1 MSYKK
6 EPTYPL
12 KALDKSLAI
21 LEILSQENSPLS
33 IAELSERL
41 GIYPSTIHRI
51 LDTLRY
57 WGYVEQD
64 SDTQR
69 YQLGLKVLELGMAKL
84 QRMELVK
91 EAAPYLKELREQS
104 NETVH
109 LAVLDEGEVL
119 YLAKE
124 ESAQSI
130 RTVSR
135 VGRRLPGHCTGL
147 GKVLLANLE
156 EEQEKIIEEKGLPR
170 FTENTITDKKKLR
183 EELSKVRHQGF
194 AEDRGEHEKDV
205 RCLAAPVKDHRGK
218 VIAAISISLPAFR
231 MNASKKRKLK
241 GALIQICEDVSKRLG
256 YSNEYTHC
264 TNHKCLRFKE
274 F

>member
-1 MSYKK
+1 VRKDLSKK

-21 LEILSQENSPLS
+21 LEILSRENSPLS

-64 SDTQR
+64 PVTQR
-69 YQLGLKVLELGMAKL
+69 YQLGLKVLELGTAKL
-84 QRMELVK
+84 QGMELVK
-91 EAAPYLKELREQS
+91 EAASYLKELREQS

-119 YLAKE
+119 YLDKE
-124 ESAQSI
+124 ESPQSI
-130 RTVSR
+130 RMVSR
-135 VGRRLPGHCTGL
+135 VGRRLPAHCTGL
-147 GKVLLANLE
+147 GKVLLANLDE

-170 FTENTITDKKKLR
+170 FTESTITDKKKLR

-194 AEDRGEHEKDV
+194 AEDRGEHEQDV
-205 RCLAAPVKDHRGK
+205 HCLAAPIKDHSGK
-218 VIAAISISLPAFR
+218 VIAAISVSLPAFR
-231 MNASKKRKLK
+231 MNASKRRKLK
-241 GALIQICEDVSKRLG
+241 ETLIQMGENISKRLG
-256 YSNEYTHC
+256 YNRTRGTTSMY
-264 TNHKCLRFKE
+264 
-274 F
+274 

>member
-1 MSYKK
+1 MSKK
-6 EPTYPL
+6 EPTYLL

-21 LEILSQENSPLS
+21 LEILSQEGSPLS

-64 SDTQR
+64 PVTQR
-69 YQLGLKVLELGMAKL
+69 YQLGLKVLELGTAKL
-84 QRMELVK
+84 QGMELVK
-91 EAAPYLKELREQS
+91 EAAPYLKELRERS

-109 LAVLDEGEVL
+109 LAVLEEGEVL

-124 ESAQSI
+124 ESFQSI
-130 RTVSR
+130 RMVSR
-135 VGRRLPGHCTGL
+135 VGRRLPAYCTGL
-147 GKVLLANLE
+147 GKVLLANLNE
-156 EEQEKIIEEKGLPR
+156 EEQKKIIEEKGLPR
-170 FTENTITDKKKLR
+170 FTKNTITDKKKLR

-194 AEDRGEHEKDV
+194 AEDRGEHERDV
-205 RCLAAPVKDHRGK
+205 HCLAAPIKDHRGE
-218 VIAAISISLPAFR
+218 VMAAVSISLPAFR

-241 GALIQICEDVSKRLG
+241 ETLIQTCENISTRLG
-256 YSNEYTHC
+256 YNKTRGTTSVY
-264 TNHKCLRFKE
+264 
-274 F
+274 

>member
-1 MSYKK
+1 MSYRKK
-6 EPTYPL
+6 PTYPL

-21 LEILSQENSPLS
+21 LEILSQESSPLS

-41 GIYPSTIHRI
+41 AIYPSTIHRI

-69 YQLGLKVLELGMAKL
+69 YQLGLKVLDLGMAKL
-84 QRMELVK
+84 QGMELVK
-91 EAAPYLKELREQS
+91 EAAPYLKGLRDQS

-109 LAVLDEGEVL
+109 LAVLEEGEVL
-119 YLAKE
+119 YLDKKE
-124 ESAQSI
+124 SPQSV
-130 RTVSR
+130 RMVSQL
-135 VGRRLPGHCTGL
+135 GRRLPAHCTGL
-147 GKVLLANLE
+147 GKVLLAYLDE
-156 EEQEKIIEEKGLPR
+156 EEQEKVIKEKELSR
-170 FTENTITDKKKLR
+170 FTENTITDRKKLR

-205 RCLAAPVKDHRGK
+205 RCIAAPIKDHRGK
-218 VIAAISISLPAFR
+218 VIAAISLSLPAFR

-241 GALIQICEDVSKRLG
+241 ETLIQTGENISKRLG
-256 YSNEYTHC
+256 Y
-264 TNHKCLRFKE
+264 HKT
-274 F
+274 

>member
-1 MSYKK
+1 LSYKK

-84 QRMELVK
+84 QRMELVE

-130 RTVSR
+130 RMVSR

-147 GKVLLANLE
+147 GKVLLANLEE

-183 EELSKVRHQGF
+183 EELSKVRQRGF
-194 AEDRGEHEKDV
+194 AEDRGEHEKDL
-205 RCLAAPVKDHRGK
+205 RCLAAPVKDHGGK

-231 MNASKKRKLK
+231 MNASKKIKLRET
-241 GALIQICEDVSKRLG
+241 LIRTCEDISKRLG
-256 YSNEYTHC
+256 YNKTRGATSVH
-264 TNHKCLRFKE
+264 
-274 F
+274 

>member
-1 MSYKK
+1 VRKGLSKK

-21 LEILSQENSPLS
+21 LEILSQESSPLS

-64 SDTQR
+64 PVTQR
-69 YQLGLKVLELGMAKL
+69 YQLGLKVLELGTAKL
-84 QRMELVK
+84 RGMELVK
-91 EAAPYLKELREQS
+91 EAASYLKELREQS

-119 YLAKE
+119 YLDKE
-124 ESAQSI
+124 ESPQSI
-130 RTVSR
+130 RMVSQ
-135 VGRRLPGHCTGL
+135 VGRRLPAHCTGL
-147 GKVLLANLE
+147 GKALLANLDE

-170 FTENTITDKKKLR
+170 FTESTITDKKKLR
-183 EELSKVRHQGF
+183 EELSKVGHQGF
-194 AEDRGEHEKDV
+194 AEDRGEHEQDV
-205 RCLAAPVKDHRGK
+205 HCLAAPIKDHSGE
-218 VIAAISISLPAFR
+218 VIAAISVSLPSFR
-231 MNASKKRKLK
+231 MNASKRRKLK
-241 GALIQICEDVSKRLG
+241 QTLIQMGENISKRLG
-256 YSNEYTHC
+256 YNRTRGTTSMY
-264 TNHKCLRFKE
+264 
-274 F
+274 

>member
-1 MSYKK
+1 MLYKK

-69 YQLGLKVLELGMAKL
+69 YQLGLKVVELGMAKI
-84 QRMELVK
+84 QGMELVK
-91 EAAPYLKELREQS
+91 EAAPYLKELRDQS

-109 LAVLDEGEVL
+109 LALLDEGEVL

-124 ESAQSI
+124 ESSQSI
-130 RTVSR
+130 RMVSR
-135 VGRRLPGHCTGL
+135 VGRRLPAHCTGL
-147 GKVLLANLE
+147 GKVLLAYLDE
-156 EEQEKIIEEKGLPR
+156 EEQEKVIKEKGLSR
-170 FTENTITDKKKLR
+170 FTENTITNKEKLR

-194 AEDRGEHEKDV
+194 AEDRGEHESDV
-205 RCLAAPVKDHRGK
+205 RCLAAPVRDHSGK
-218 VIAAISISLPAFR
+218 VIAAISVSLPAFR

-241 GALIQICEDVSKRLG
+241 ESLIQTGKNISQRLG
-256 YSNEYTHC
+256 Y
-264 TNHKCLRFKE
+264 R
-274 F
+274 

>member
-1 MSYKK
+1 MPYKK

-21 LEILSQENSPLS
+21 LEVLSQENSPLS
-33 IAELSERL
+33 IAQLSERL

-64 SDTQR
+64 SHTQR

-84 QRMELVK
+84 QKMELVK
-91 EAAPYLKELREQS
+91 EAAPYLKELWEQS

-124 ESAQSI
+124 ESPQSV
-130 RTVSR
+130 RMVSQ
-135 VGRRLPGHCTGL
+135 VGRRLPAHCTGL
-147 GKVLLANLE
+147 GKVLLAYLDE
-156 EEQEKIIEEKGLPR
+156 EEQEKVIKEKGLSGY
-170 FTENTITDKKKLR
+170 TGNTITEKKILR
-183 EELSKVRHQGF
+183 EELNKVRHQGF

-205 RCLAAPVKDHRGK
+205 RCLAAPVRDHRDK

-231 MNASKKRKLK
+231 MNAGKKRKLK
-241 GALIQICEDVSKRLG
+241 EILMRTCEDISQRLG
-256 YSNEYTHC
+256 YNKT
-264 TNHKCLRFKE
+264 R
-274 F
+274 

>member
-1 MSYKK
+1 LSKK
-6 EPTYPL
+6 QPSYPL

-21 LEILSQENSPLS
+21 LEILSRENSPLS

-64 SDTQR
+64 SHTQR
-69 YQLGLKVLELGMAKL
+69 YQLGLKVLELSMAKL
-84 QRMELVK
+84 QGMEFLK
-91 EAAPYLKELREQS
+91 EAAPYLKELQNQS

-109 LAVLDEGEVL
+109 LAILEEGEVL
-119 YLAKE
+119 YLDKE
-124 ESAQSI
+124 ESSQSI

-135 VGRRLPGHCTGL
+135 VGRRVPAHCTAL
-147 GKVLLANLE
+147 GKVLLAYLDQ
-156 EEQEKIIEEKGLPR
+156 EEQEKVINEKGVSR

-183 EELSKVRHQGF
+183 EELSKVREQGF
-194 AEDRGEHEKDV
+194 AEDREEHEKDV
-205 RCLAAPVKDHRGK
+205 RCLAAPIKDHRGT
-218 VIAAISISLPAFR
+218 VIAAVSLSVPAFR

-241 GALIQICEDVSKRLG
+241 ETLIQAGEDISKRLG
-256 YSNEYTHC
+256 YNRT
-264 TNHKCLRFKE
+264 
-274 F
+274 